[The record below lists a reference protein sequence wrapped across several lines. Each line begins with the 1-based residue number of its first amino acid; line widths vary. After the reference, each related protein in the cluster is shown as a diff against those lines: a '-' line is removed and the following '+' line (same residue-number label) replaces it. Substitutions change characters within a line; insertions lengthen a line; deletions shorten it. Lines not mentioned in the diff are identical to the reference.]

1 MTKAEGSN
9 TTPPNTPSLVRDPL
23 RWRDTGSGSYV
34 STMEYVSTA
43 YNGIFVVDTTCA
55 GDIFE
60 VSNVSELNSTR
71 KYIAVS
77 NHLFSN
83 VNRYKMNNVYDS

>member
-1 MTKAEGSN
+1 M
-9 TTPPNTPSLVRDPL
+9 
-23 RWRDTGSGSYV
+23 
-34 STMEYVSTA
+34 STMEYASTA
-43 YNGIFVVDTTCA
+43 DNGIFVINMICA

-77 NHLFSN
+77 NHLFPN
-83 VNRYKMNNVYDS
+83 VSRYKMNNVYDH